1 MKFKAELHSRNRY
14 TLPKDCVI
22 EKTITLT
29 GEEFDAFSN
38 DLLKARDFIREN
50 RSSMYLDDEGAHH
63 CLLVMGEGHKDGIL
77 VESEGREFAA
87 YAGHVPDAQALLT
100 ASRYPSLAEFTGKL
114 VTMADHIAAAAANIK
129 PGETRA
135 VVSMDE
141 LEGIAGF
148 DVAYNDAIQSALEE
162 MLYDRTD
169 IPEWEIDKNEFILY
183 PAPAIA
189 DPGQAAEPEAGQ
201 TIGM

>member
-22 EKTITLT
+22 EITITLP
-29 GEEFDAFSN
+29 GDEFEDFSN

-50 RSSMYLDDEGAHH
+50 RSSMYLDGEGAHH
-63 CLLVMGEGHKDGIL
+63 CLLVMGEGHKDGVL
-77 VESEGREFAA
+77 VESEGRNFAA
-87 YAGHVPDAQALLT
+87 YAGHVPDAKALLT
-100 ASRYPSLAEFTGKL
+100 ANRYPSLAEFTGKL

-129 PGETRA
+129 PGETRT

-141 LEGIAGF
+141 LESIAGF
-148 DVAYNDAIQSALEE
+148 DVVYNTAIVSALQG
-162 MLYDRTD
+162 MMNDR
-169 IPEWEIDKNEFILY
+169 PEIADWEIDKNEFILY
-183 PAPAIA
+183 PAPAMA
-189 DPGQAAEPEAGQ
+189 GPGQAAEPEPGQ